1 MPPTLTTV
9 KSLLLSA
16 QLTVAVVAAAPPA
29 SRAEDAPRLPAE
41 VRVFN
46 HGAAAPPVAAPT
58 PTPSPTPDPTDEAL
72 KQEVLTSLDQ
82 VEESLDLIMAKPD
95 GQTEPGFAE
104 DIIERAGLDPKGAV
118 EKAKEVVSGLDT
130 ASPEFQEMKKALGKN
145 DSWKTIGEKLTGKK
159 NGDGTRSGGIFTPEV
174 LEHLK
179 TKKPKKKDG
188 DNDLGARFFDER
200 RAGRFG
206 EVASHGRLYLGGAP
220 GAKEA
225 RARGGAKGSLNL
237 RGRARRE
244 FAAVSY
250 FDHEAGPCPPGTPLG
265 ATDVYIAKGVE
276 LAAEA
281 FMEGFPT
288 DGLTIAARLAPL
300 AAKTVASAAVLV
312 LEGMND
318 VSGECHDDNFK
329 GGVDRDLGTLKTDAS
344 SIISKLDTEASFTDD
359 AELAALKTG
368 IETHVTN
375 AKTEINNN
383 IFNSKTEIITN
394 DNANRDEMKFLLLR
408 LQIEA
413 DLASPDG
420 ATAVALFASPV
431 TPQCSA
437 AAAAPV
443 NQCGMLGMVRQIV
456 VQTIARLAG
465 PATAQANSFLAKGDA
480 LTNARNYKAA
490 YQQYK
495 MAYKAAAK

>member
-1 MPPTLTTV
+1 MSPILTHVT
-9 KSLLLSA
+9 SLLLSA
-16 QLTVAVVAAAPPA
+16 QLTVAAAAAPSA
-29 SRAEDAPRLPAE
+29 TRAGDSPRLPAE
-41 VRVFN
+41 ARAFN
-46 HGAAAPPVAAPT
+46 YAASPTAASPT
-58 PTPSPTPDPTDEAL
+58 PTPSPTPDPADEAL
-72 KQEVLTSLDQ
+72 KQEVLTSLDE

-95 GQTEPGFAE
+95 GQTEPSFAE
-104 DIIERAGLDPKGAV
+104 DIIERSGLDPKGVV
-118 EKAKEVVSGLDT
+118 EKAKELVSGLDT
-130 ASPEFQEMKKALGKN
+130 TLPEFQEMKKALGKN
-145 DSWKTIGEKLTGKK
+145 NSWKTVGEKLTGKK
-159 NGDGTRSGGIFTPEV
+159 NGDGTRSGGIFTSEV

-188 DNDLGARFFDER
+188 DDLGARFFDER

-206 EVASHGRLYLGGAP
+206 EVASLSRLYLDGAA

-225 RARGGAKGSLNL
+225 RARGGVKGSLNL
-237 RGRARRE
+237 RGRAWRE

-250 FDHEAGPCPPGTPLG
+250 FDHDVGPCPPGTPLG

-281 FMEGFPT
+281 VMEGFPT
-288 DGLTIAARLAPL
+288 DGLTIAARLAPV
-300 AAKTVASAAVLV
+300 AAKTAASAAVLV

-383 IFNSKTEIITN
+383 IFSSKTEIITN

-413 DLASPDG
+413 DLASPDS
-420 ATAVALFASPV
+420 ATPVALFASPV

-437 AAAAPV
+437 ATAAPV

-456 VQTIARLAG
+456 VQTVARLAG
-465 PATAQANSFLAKGDA
+465 PATAQANAFLAKGDA
-480 LTNARNYKAA
+480 LTNARNYKGA